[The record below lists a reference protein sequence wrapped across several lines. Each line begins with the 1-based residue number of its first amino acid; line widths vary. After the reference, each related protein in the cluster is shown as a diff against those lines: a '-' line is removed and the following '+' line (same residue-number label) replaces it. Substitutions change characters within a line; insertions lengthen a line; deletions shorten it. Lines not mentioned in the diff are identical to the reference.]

1 MATENKETA
10 TSPDVVK
17 VTMNMGRK
25 TLDDIEVI
33 SQLTHNTNRT
43 NIVGTALRLYRR
55 LLELQEKDDGK
66 LIVED
71 KKGNLTRMELVH

>member
-1 MATENKETA
+1 MDNESNGAKTPEIFR
-10 TSPDVVK
+10 
-17 VTMNMGRK
+17 VTMNLGKK
-25 TLDDIEVI
+25 TMDDIDLI
-33 SQLTHNTNRT
+33 SELTNNKNRT

-55 LLELQEKDDGK
+55 LLEIQEKDRGR